1 MRKKG
6 WFSDWFNSSYYHKLY
21 QHRDDTEALQF
32 IDNLLTYLKPLPHA
46 TMLDIACGKGRHS
59 KALFD
64 AGYDVTGIDLSP
76 ASIEAALVMK
86 TNGLQFFCHD
96 MRETF
101 KANYFDYAFNFFT
114 SFGYFDTHEEH
125 QLAITAMAAN
135 LKENGTLVID
145 YLNVGLAEGKNDN
158 DAIIQM
164 DQLLFHTKKWQ
175 DDLYLFKEIKVI
187 DAGSNEVLGVFEER
201 VRKYNL
207 QDFTL
212 FMQKAGFRMMAT
224 FGDYQLNEFEP
235 ERSDR
240 LILVAQKH
248 SIS

>member
-6 WFSDWFNSSYYHKLY
+6 WFSDWFNASYYHTLY

-32 IDNLLTYLKPLPHA
+32 IHNLITYLTPKPHA

-64 AGYDVTGIDLSP
+64 VGFDVTGIDLSP
-76 ASIEAALVMK
+76 ASIEAASTMQ
-86 TNGLQFFCHD
+86 TNGLHFFCHD

-101 KANYFDYAFNFFT
+101 KVNYFDYAFNFFT

-135 LKENGTLVID
+135 LKESGTLVID
-145 YLNVGLAEGKNDN
+145 YLNVGIVEENSDIEAETQI
-158 DAIIQM
+158 DA
-164 DQLLFHTKKWQ
+164 LVFYTKKWQ
-175 DDLYLFKEIKVI
+175 DDLFLYKEIRVV
-187 DAGSNEVLGVFEER
+187 DAVSKEVLGVFEER
-201 VRKYNL
+201 VRKYSL
-207 QDFTL
+207 PDFVV
-212 FMQKAGFRMMAT
+212 FMQKAGLDIVDT
-224 FGDYQLNEFEP
+224 FGDYQLGP
-235 ERSDR
+235 YDAERSDR
-240 LILVAQKH
+240 LIMVAKKH

>member
-6 WFSDWFNSSYYHKLY
+6 WFSDWFNSSYYHTLY

-32 IDNLLTYLKPLPHA
+32 IDNLLGYLKPLPHA

-76 ASIEAALVMK
+76 ASIEAASNMN

-101 KANYFDYAFNFFT
+101 QANYFDYAFNFFT

-125 QLAITAMAAN
+125 QLAISAMAAN
-135 LKENGTLVID
+135 LKQNGTLIID
-145 YLNVGLAEGKNDN
+145 YLNVGLAEETNDN

-164 DQLLFHTKKWQ
+164 DQLVFHTKKWQ
-175 DDLYLFKEIKVI
+175 DDLYLFKEIKVV
-187 DAGSNEVLGVFEER
+187 DAISHEVMGIFEER

-207 QDFTL
+207 QDFIV
-212 FMQKAGFRMMAT
+212 FMQKAGLQIMAT
-224 FGDYQLNEFEP
+224 FGDYQLNVFEP

>member
-1 MRKKG
+1 MSKKG
-6 WFSDWFNSSYYHKLY
+6 WFSDWFNSSYYHALY

-32 IDNLLTYLKPLPHA
+32 IHNLITYLAPKPHA

-64 AGYDVTGIDLSP
+64 AGFDVTGIDLSP
-76 ASIEAALVMK
+76 ASIEAASTMQ
-86 TNGLQFFCHD
+86 TNGLSFSCHD

-125 QLAITAMAAN
+125 QLAISAMAAN
-135 LKENGTLVID
+135 LKESGTLVID
-145 YLNVGLAEGKNDN
+145 YLNVGIVEENV
-158 DAIIQM
+158 
-164 DQLLFHTKKWQ
+164 DQEAVSQIDDLIFHTKKWQ
-175 DDLYLFKEIKVI
+175 DDLFLFKEIRVVDVVSK
-187 DAGSNEVLGVFEER
+187 EVLGVFEER
-201 VRKYNL
+201 VRKYGL
-207 QDFTL
+207 TDFTL
-212 FMQKAGFRMMAT
+212 FMQKAGLEMIAT
-224 FGDYQLNEFEP
+224 FGDYQLGSYHM

-240 LILVAQKH
+240 LIMVAKKH

>member
-6 WFSDWFNSSYYHKLY
+6 WFSDWFNSSYYHTLY

-32 IDNLLTYLKPLPHA
+32 IHNLIAYLKPMPHA

-64 AGYDVTGIDLSP
+64 GGFDVTGIDLSP
-76 ASIEAALVMK
+76 ASIEAASAMI
-86 TNGLQFFCHD
+86 TNGLTFSCHD

-114 SFGYFDTHEEH
+114 SFGYFDTNDEH

-135 LKENGTLVID
+135 LKEEGTLVLD
-145 YLNVGLAEGKNDN
+145 YLNVGIVETSSDV
-158 DAIIQM
+158 DAVTQIDTFI
-164 DQLLFHTKKWQ
+164 FHTKKRH
-175 DDLYLFKEIKVI
+175 DNLFLFKEIRVV
-187 DAGSNEVLGVFEER
+187 DAVSNEVLGVFEER
-201 VRKYNL
+201 VRKYSLN
-207 QDFTL
+207 DFTV
-212 FMQKAGFRMMAT
+212 FMQNAGLEIIET
-224 FGDYQLNEFEP
+224 FGNYQLHAYQP
-235 ERSDR
+235 ELSDR
-240 LILVAQKH
+240 LIMVAKKH

>member
-1 MRKKG
+1 MSKKG
-6 WFSDWFNSSYYHKLY
+6 WFSDWFNSSYYHALY

-32 IDNLLTYLKPLPHA
+32 IHNLITYLAPKQHA

-64 AGYDVTGIDLSP
+64 AGFDVTGIDLSP
-76 ASIEAALVMK
+76 ASIEAASTMQ
-86 TNGLQFFCHD
+86 TNGLSFSCHD

-125 QLAITAMAAN
+125 QLAISAMAAN
-135 LKENGTLVID
+135 LKESGTLVID
-145 YLNVGLAEGKNDN
+145 YLNVGIVEENV
-158 DAIIQM
+158 
-164 DQLLFHTKKWQ
+164 DQEAVSQIDYLIFHTKKWQ
-175 DDLYLFKEIKVI
+175 DDLFLFKEIRVVDVVSK
-187 DAGSNEVLGVFEER
+187 EVLGVFEER
-201 VRKYNL
+201 VRKYGL
-207 QDFTL
+207 TDFTL
-212 FMQKAGFRMMAT
+212 FMQKAGLEMTAT
-224 FGDYQLNEFEP
+224 FGDYQLGSYHM

-240 LILVAQKH
+240 LIMVAKKH

>member
-1 MRKKG
+1 MSKKG
-6 WFSDWFNSSYYHKLY
+6 WFSDWFNSSYYHALY

-32 IDNLLTYLKPLPHA
+32 IHNLITYLAPKPHA

-64 AGYDVTGIDLSP
+64 AGFDVTGIDLSP
-76 ASIEAALVMK
+76 ASIEAASTMQ
-86 TNGLQFFCHD
+86 TNGLSFSCHD

-125 QLAITAMAAN
+125 QLAISAMAAN
-135 LKENGTLVID
+135 LKESGTLVID
-145 YLNVGLAEGKNDN
+145 YLNVGIVEENS
-158 DAIIQM
+158 
-164 DQLLFHTKKWQ
+164 DQEAVSQIDGYIFYTKKWQ
-175 DDLYLFKEIKVI
+175 DDLFLFKEIRVV
-187 DAGSNEVLGVFEER
+187 DASSKEVLGIFEER
-201 VRKYNL
+201 VRKYGL
-207 QDFTL
+207 ADFTL
-212 FMQKAGFRMMAT
+212 FMQRAGLEMIAT
-224 FGDYQLNEFEP
+224 FGDYQLGSYHV

-240 LILVAQKH
+240 LIMVAKKH

>member
-1 MRKKG
+1 MSKKG
-6 WFSDWFNSSYYHKLY
+6 WFSDWFNSSYYHALY

-32 IDNLLTYLKPLPHA
+32 IHNLITYLAPKPHA

-64 AGYDVTGIDLSP
+64 AGFDVTGIDLSP
-76 ASIEAALVMK
+76 ASIEAASTMQ
-86 TNGLQFFCHD
+86 TNGLSFSCHD

-125 QLAITAMAAN
+125 QLAISAMAAN
-135 LKENGTLVID
+135 LKESGTLVID
-145 YLNVGLAEGKNDN
+145 YLNVGIVEENS
-158 DAIIQM
+158 
-164 DQLLFHTKKWQ
+164 DQEAVSQIDGYIFYTKKWQ
-175 DDLYLFKEIKVI
+175 DDLFLFKEIRVVDVVSK
-187 DAGSNEVLGVFEER
+187 EVLGIFEER
-201 VRKYNL
+201 VRKYGLN
-207 QDFTL
+207 DFRL
-212 FMQKAGFRMMAT
+212 FMQKAGLEMIAT
-224 FGDYQLNEFEP
+224 FGDYQLGSYHV

-240 LILVAQKH
+240 LIMVAKKH

>member
-6 WFSDWFNSSYYHKLY
+6 WFSDWFNSSYYHILY
-21 QHRDDTEALQF
+21 QHRDNTEALQF
-32 IDNLLTYLKPLPHA
+32 IDNLLAYLKPLPHA

-64 AGYDVTGIDLSP
+64 AGFDVTGIDLSP
-76 ASIEAALVMK
+76 ASIEAALDMK

-101 KANYFDYAFNFFT
+101 KANHFDYAFNFFT

-125 QLAITAMAAN
+125 QLAINAMAAN

-145 YLNVGLAEGKNDN
+145 YLNVGLIEETNGNDSV
-158 DAIIQM
+158 IQM
-164 DQLLFHTKKWQ
+164 DHLIFHTKKWQ
-175 DDLYLFKEIKVI
+175 DDLYLFKEIKVV
-187 DAGSNEVLGVFEER
+187 DAASHEVLGVFEER

-207 QDFTL
+207 QDFTV
-212 FMQKAGFRMMAT
+212 FMQKAGFQISAT
-224 FGDYQLNEFEP
+224 FGDYQLNNYVP
-235 ERSDR
+235 EHSDR

-248 SIS
+248 SVS

>member
-6 WFSDWFNSSYYHKLY
+6 WFSDWFNSIYYHALY

-32 IDNLLTYLKPLPHA
+32 IHNLLAYLKPLPNS

-64 AGYDVTGIDLSP
+64 AGYDVTGIDLSA
-76 ASIEAALVMK
+76 ASIEAASTMK
-86 TNGLQFFCHD
+86 TNGLTFFCHD

-101 KANYFDYAFNFFT
+101 NANHFDYAFNFFT
-114 SFGYFDTHEEH
+114 SFGYFETHEEH
-125 QLAITAMAAN
+125 QLAISAMAAN

-145 YLNVGLAEGKNDN
+145 YLNVGVVAENLDIEAVTKIDTY
-158 DAIIQM
+158 I
-164 DQLLFHTKKWQ
+164 FHTKKWQ
-175 DDLYLFKEIKVI
+175 DDLFLFKEIKVV
-187 DAGSNEVLGVFEER
+187 DALSQEVLGVFEER
-201 VRKYNL
+201 VRKYTL

-212 FMQKAGFRMMAT
+212 FMKKAGLHIVAT
-224 FGDYQLNEFEP
+224 FGDYQLQNYLP
-235 ERSDR
+235 QSSDR
-240 LILVAQKH
+240 LIMVAQKH